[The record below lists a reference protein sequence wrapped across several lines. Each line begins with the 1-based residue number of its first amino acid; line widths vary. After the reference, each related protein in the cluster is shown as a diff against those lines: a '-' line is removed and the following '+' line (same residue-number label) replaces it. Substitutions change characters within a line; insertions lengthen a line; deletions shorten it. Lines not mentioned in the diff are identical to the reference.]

1 MFYENFSYR
10 KVRCAGIMA
19 YINKNAAY
27 DLSLFDEEAVRSSTA
42 PKRDDRDDQQEVHKQ
57 HTKKKASKKNNI
69 VTLPEEELIK
79 IRRRKHNPLKLAVGS
94 VCGLAIAFVIGTII
108 IGQVQLNELN
118 QQISEAKDQLT
129 DSQSVYTQN
138 QMKVES
144 KLSNSEIE
152 EYAENVLGMTKAS
165 DAQKEFVTLSG
176 GDKAEV
182 SAQQSENLFTKFID
196 SLTNLW
202 S

>member
-1 MFYENFSYR
+1 M
-10 KVRCAGIMA
+10 
-19 YINKNAAY
+19 
-27 DLSLFDEEAVRSSTA
+27 
-42 PKRDDRDDQQEVHKQ
+42 
-57 HTKKKASKKNNI
+57 
-69 VTLPEEELIK
+69 
-79 IRRRKHNPLKLAVGS
+79 KLAVGS

>member
-1 MFYENFSYR
+1 MISR
-10 KVRCAGIMA
+10 K
-19 YINKNAAY
+19 YIN
-27 DLSLFDEEAVRSSTA
+27 SIQ
-42 PKRDDRDDQQEVHKQ
+42 KRKLQ
-57 HTKKKASKKNNI
+57 KKNNI